1 MNHHEYM
8 ESIGQINIFDILPI
22 KTTPVRNKAFVEGDR
37 VKIRYYADE
46 IEYMCEC
53 LPQLLEVGEI
63 VSKQLDFY
71 QVRIG
76 DSVIDVPGEKL
87 VLV

>member
-1 MNHHEYM
+1 M

-22 KTTPVRNKAFVEGDR
+22 KTTPVRNKAFVEGDK

-46 IEYMCEC
+46 IDYVREC
-53 LPQLLEVGEI
+53 LPQLLEEGEI
-63 VSKQLDFY
+63 INKQLDFY

-76 DSVIDVPGEKL
+76 EKLIDVPGEKL